1 MNNSAEFINASNIVK
16 TLNTSPSN
24 DEMLELYSCYKQA
37 TCGNNITPKPSVFD
51 FKGGAKWQAW
61 SNFNNLSTHD
71 AEVKYIVLASSLIS
85 KYGVKS

>member
-37 TCGNNITPKPSVFD
+37 TCGNNTTPKPSVFD
-51 FKGGAKWQAW
+51 FKAGAKWQAW
-61 SNFNNLSTHD
+61 SNLNNLSTYD